1 MTTPKTKTKTNSA
14 EEFIRRKNEYFKK
27 NNIIKVKDISRR
39 GYHIWIRE
47 AWTFMPQFNLDEKVF
62 VIERLRRKG
71 YEGQTEGQR
80 QWGEGDVEYRFGYY
94 IVGKIGRAKGKWVW
108 GQFCPFVP
116 KEDFSK
122 LLNKAKQEG
131 TLL

>member
-1 MTTPKTKTKTNSA
+1 MTTSKTKTKTNSA

-27 NNIIKVKDISRR
+27 NKIIKVKDIGRK
-39 GYHIWIRE
+39 GAHFFFRE
-47 AWTFMPQFNLDEKVF
+47 AWTFLPQGDLNEKVF
-62 VIERLRRKG
+62 IIERLRKEG
-71 YEGQTEGQR
+71 YEGHLAR
-80 QWGEGDVEYRFGYY
+80 QKQWKKGDIEYRIGYF

-108 GQFCPFVP
+108 GQFCPFIP